1 MKKLLLFA
9 GASLFILSSCGES
22 EEVTNCKIHYC
33 NLKKLTERS
42 EKGEDVSDEIA
53 TTSLML
59 NTNIKHATENGDSDI
74 NEILKNCDCSK
85 IKN

>member
-1 MKKLLLFA
+1 MKKILLLLGA
-9 GASLFILSSCGES
+9 GLFILSSCGES

-42 EKGEDVSDEIA
+42 KNGEDVAEEIA

-59 NTNIKHATENGDSDI
+59 NTNIKHATENGNSDI
-74 NEILKNCDCSK
+74 NEILKKCDCK
-85 IKN
+85 EVK